1 MGSAMGDTKVFA
13 SLSPRLLARKGGAKP
28 AMRPQVQP
36 LGDLPVEFSAS
47 PQDELGWND
56 MGDDGIDSDGPQSQ
70 ETTAQVVEIA
80 RADKARKAPPPK
92 VVAQQQELVEHFSR
106 SVRADLEPVGR
117 RAAFTL
123 RLDTDRH
130 LLLRMAST
138 VSGRSA
144 QSLLIEALDRMIDEM
159 PQVRSLAEN
168 VRKSS

>member
-1 MGSAMGDTKVFA
+1 MGSTMGEAKVFA

-36 LGDLPVEFSAS
+36 LGDLPVEFANS

-56 MGDDGIDSDGPQSQ
+56 MGDEGEQSDAPHAQ
-70 ETTAQVVEIA
+70 EVTAQVVEIA
-80 RADKARKAPPPK
+80 SADTARKARPPK
-92 VVAQQQELVEHFSR
+92 VVAQQQELAERLSR
-106 SVRADLEPVGR
+106 RADAALQPVGR

-144 QSLLIEALDRMIDEM
+144 QSLLTEALDRMIDEM

-168 VRKSS
+168 ARKNS